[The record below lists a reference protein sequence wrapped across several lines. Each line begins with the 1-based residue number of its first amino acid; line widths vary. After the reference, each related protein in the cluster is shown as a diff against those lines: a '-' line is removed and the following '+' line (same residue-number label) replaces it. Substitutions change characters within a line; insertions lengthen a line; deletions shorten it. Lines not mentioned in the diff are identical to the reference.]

1 MASSRVRTQR
11 LEAMFVQEA
20 LVKKVLVEGSE
31 ALTD

>member
-20 LVKKVLVEGSE
+20 LVNKILTERSE
-31 ALTD
+31 VLTD